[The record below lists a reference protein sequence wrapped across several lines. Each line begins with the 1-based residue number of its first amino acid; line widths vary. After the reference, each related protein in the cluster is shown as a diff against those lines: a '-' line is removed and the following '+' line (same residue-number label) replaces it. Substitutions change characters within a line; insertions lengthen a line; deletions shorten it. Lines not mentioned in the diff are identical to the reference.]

1 MRAWWRQRLEWVLR
15 YVFFIRPIP
24 PPDARVSHLRGLIDQ
39 GGALTENEEH
49 LAGLAVESY
58 RYNQSLDR
66 KLRRRTLESRV
77 LYAFAVALSVISAS
91 LYDELNE
98 QGKQQREG
106 RRLGVTVTCAFGG
119 ALAEAGRNVLTRY
132 ARNDAERQAGVKAGR
147 LYTDDIAAAV
157 VRELLKTQPPV
168 RIRGLVIRKGPR
180 AGTLD
185 CERLVRVVA
194 AAR

>member
-1 MRAWWRQRLEWVLR
+1 MRAWWHQRLEWVLR

-24 PPDARVSHLRGLIDQ
+24 PPDARVGHLHGLIERGD
-39 GGALTENEEH
+39 ALSENEEH

-77 LYAFAVALSVISAS
+77 LYAFAVALSVLSAS
-91 LYDELNE
+91 LYDELTQ
-98 QGKQQREG
+98 QGEQQREG

-132 ARNDAERQAGVKAGR
+132 ARNDAEVEAGRKAGK

-157 VRELLKTQPPV
+157 ERELIKTQPPV
-168 RIRGLVIRKGPR
+168 RIRHLVIEEGPR

-185 CERLVRVVA
+185 CDRLVRSVA
-194 AAR
+194 ASR